1 MSSEKIPAWT
11 LFHGEDLTEREAVVD
26 GERVRFLI
34 ENGALWNTCNCPRVI
49 IPQGETIEDLHLFIF
64 TGFIPQYGAA
74 ANVRRFDLSSRY
86 RSNPGLNQDM
96 RDSAAEG
103 SLRGLFTMI
112 NSHVTATSF
121 PYAAGGDL
129 RFSPDIS
136 GTDFRNFFYQRV
148 FQKVPI
154 CALGIPNGNIRVTML
169 VFDEHLNPEY
179 RTIRST
185 PEGLFME
192 R

>member
-1 MSSEKIPAWT
+1 MSGIKNTQAWT
-11 LFHGEDLTEREAVVD
+11 LFHGEDLMEREAVVD
-26 GERVRFLI
+26 GDRARFLI
-34 ENGALWNTCNCPRVI
+34 ENSAWWNTRNCPRVI
-49 IPQGETIEDLHLFIF
+49 VPQGETLAGLHLFLF
-64 TGFIPQYGAA
+64 TGFVPQYGAA
-74 ANVRRFDLSSRY
+74 ASVRRFDLSKYYSD
-86 RSNPGLNQDM
+86 P
-96 RDSAAEG
+96 AESG
-103 SLRGLFTMI
+103 HERFRCGELFTRI

-129 RFSPDIS
+129 EFSPDIS

-148 FQKVPI
+148 FQKVPL

-185 PEGLFME
+185 PEGLLME

>member
-1 MSSEKIPAWT
+1 MSVIKNIQAWT

-74 ANVRRFDLSSRY
+74 ANVRRFDLSSRN
-86 RSNPGLNQDM
+86 RPDP
-96 RDSAAEG
+96 AESG
-103 SLRGLFTMI
+103 HERFRCGGLFTRI
-112 NSHVTATSF
+112 NSPVTATSF
-121 PYAAGGDL
+121 PYAAEGDL
-129 RFSPDIS
+129 KFSPDIS